1 MFEGLFLIV
10 LIFEKEIPRFARN
23 DNAVEE
29 HMGWRSG
36 DSRHLLSF
44 CKVTSANRHFFTPV
58 TT

>member
-29 HMGWRSG
+29 HMG
-36 DSRHLLSF
+36 
-44 CKVTSANRHFFTPV
+44 
-58 TT
+58 